1 MTIYRKKTFSS
12 LKLKAKGGAGSS
24 LKVENRNLNWAR
36 GRRRIPLMKWGGGV
50 VCKTK
55 HAHDKHAREANFTRI
70 VSTGGSWERSKA

>member
-1 MTIYRKKTFSS
+1 MTIYRKKAFSS

-24 LKVENRNLNWAR
+24 LKVENRNLNLA
-36 GRRRIPLMKWGGGV
+36 GGEEAHIPNEAEVL
-50 VCKTK
+50 VCETK